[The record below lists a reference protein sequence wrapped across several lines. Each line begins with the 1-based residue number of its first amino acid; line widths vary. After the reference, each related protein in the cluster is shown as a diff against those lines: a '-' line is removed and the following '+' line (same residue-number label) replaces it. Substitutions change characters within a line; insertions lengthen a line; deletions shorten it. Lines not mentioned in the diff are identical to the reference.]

1 MLEMTIDN
9 ICVIPGDHHWV
20 VILKEKAGNLYLSIF
35 MCPAEAQVIV
45 LKLQGVG
52 TTRPS
57 THDLLG
63 TVINALG
70 GSVKHVVVS
79 DMHHSIA
86 HTKIALQLRG
96 EVKELDSRPSDA
108 LALAVQEEVPIFA
121 EERVLDQAAWVL
133 DKERNL
139 FIPLEQE
146 KRPGPRRTSRVRE
159 EELQRLSAFTE
170 FIDSLEL
177 GDFGTQ
183 QPR

>member
-1 MLEMTIDN
+1 M
-9 ICVIPGDHHWV
+9 
-20 VILKEKAGNLYLSIF
+20 
-35 MCPAEAQVIV
+35 
-45 LKLQGVG
+45 
-52 TTRPS
+52 
-57 THDLLG
+57 
-63 TVINALG
+63 
-70 GSVKHVVVS
+70 
-79 DMHHSIA
+79 
-86 HTKIALQLRG
+86 
-96 EVKELDSRPSDA
+96 KELDSRPSDA

-139 FIPLEQE
+139 FIPLEQA
-146 KRPGPRRTSRVRE
+146 KRPGPGKTRRVRE

>member
-1 MLEMTIDN
+1 MLEMIIDN
-9 ICVIPGDHHWV
+9 ICVIPGDHHWAA
-20 VILKEKAGNLYLSIF
+20 ILKDRDNDLYLSIF

-63 TVINALG
+63 TVINTLG
-70 GSVKHVVVS
+70 GSVKHVLVS
-79 DMHHSIA
+79 DVHHSVA
-86 HTKIALQLRG
+86 HTKIALQIGG

-121 EERVLDQAAWVL
+121 EERVLDQAAWVR

-139 FIPLEQE
+139 FIPLEQA
-146 KRPGPRRTSRVRE
+146 KRLGPGRNSRVRQR
-159 EELQRLSAFTE
+159 ELQRLSAFTE
-170 FIDSLEL
+170 FIETLEL
-177 GDFGTQ
+177 GDFGTG
-183 QPR
+183 RTR